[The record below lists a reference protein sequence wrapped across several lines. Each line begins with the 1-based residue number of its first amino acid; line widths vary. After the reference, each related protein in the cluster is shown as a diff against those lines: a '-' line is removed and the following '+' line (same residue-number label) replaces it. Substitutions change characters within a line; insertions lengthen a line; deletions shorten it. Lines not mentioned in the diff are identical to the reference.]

1 MDIVM
6 LIISLLCT
14 ALGIAIGDSARYV
27 STGGVWRKLL
37 MLGIGAVLVLIGTLL
52 LMSTLRII

>member
-6 LIISLLCT
+6 LIISLFCT

-27 STGGVWRKLL
+27 SIGGVWRKLL
-37 MLGIGAVLVLIGTLL
+37 MLGIGAVLVLTGTLL
-52 LMSTLRII
+52 FMGTLHII